1 MINLNEEEKQ
11 QQSKLINIFFQHA
24 KQGLII
30 LLMNNLIKEE
40 LFFLQITL
48 YLTIIMLAFNFI
60 AAIFLLCV
68 RRDFPRLE
76 YFLIYT
82 LNLFLFLTLLVY
94 SMKFFIELNDTNK
107 QLSLYVK
114 TYILILLQKEIEI
127 LTIKIFPYD
136 IANRQVNCFTS
147 FIFVFLIL
155 LDEDPIQCKQQFAV
169 LLLFHLI
176 NHTFQLILNTLFS
189 LLILNQKKQQKELR
203 TFSKQISIFISFQYT
218 SNCFLHDSNNFI
230 HFYYYKDNSIK
241 RRGLSMFIFYDSI
254 LLMFCSNQLCGL
266 KAHQQI
272 RKLLIKIVKIRVLVK
287 QQFIYF
293 QDAAS
298 LQKNN
303 AIQKDRQ
310 SFKSMSSVI
319 NNPMDNSECNSQ
331 APNFGKDE
339 NKQLQ
344 KLGTSQFGA
353 SQYNQGMEHSWANVY
368 HQNPFNQQ
376 NSKDNN
382 NNQKRESK
390 SVDESFI
397 RQEESQIPENLSQL
411 NNPMDSDSQILK

>member
-30 LLMNNLIKEE
+30 LLMNNLINEE
-40 LFFLQITL
+40 YFFLQITL
-48 YLTIIMLAFNFI
+48 YLTIIMLTFNFI

-68 RRDFPRLE
+68 KTDFHRLE

-82 LNLFLFLTLLVY
+82 LNLFLFFTLLVY
-94 SMKFFIELNDTNK
+94 SLKFFIELNNTNQ
-107 QLSLYVK
+107 QLSIYVK

-127 LTIKIFPYD
+127 LTIKLFPYE

-155 LDEDPIQCKQQFAV
+155 LDEDPMLCKQQFSV

-176 NHTFQLILNTLFS
+176 NHTFQLIFNTLFN
-189 LLILNQKKQQKELR
+189 LLILNQKKSQNELR
-203 TFSKQISIFISFQYT
+203 TFSNIILIVF
-218 SNCFLHDSNNFI
+218 FLI
-230 HFYYYKDNSIK
+230 HIT
-241 RRGLSMFIFYDSI
+241 LFIFTIIKTIEIKDQECPCLHFTFKFYQFFAPINFSAFSFVI
-254 LLMFCSNQLCGL
+254 LFEYQWFKGTLNQQETID
-266 KAHQQI
+266 KNSQNQSS
-272 RKLLIKIVKIRVLVK
+272 
-287 QQFIYF
+287 Y
-293 QDAAS
+293 AAS

-303 AIQKDRQ
+303 VIQKDRQ

-376 NSKDNN
+376 ESKEIN

-390 SVDESFI
+390 SVDDSFI
-397 RQEESQIPENLSQL
+397 RQEESQLPENLSQL

>member
-30 LLMNNLIKEE
+30 ILMNNLIKEE
-40 LFFLQITL
+40 YFFLQITL

-68 RRDFPRLE
+68 KRDFPRLE

-82 LNLFLFLTLLVY
+82 LNLFLFLTLIVY
-94 SMKFFIELNDTNK
+94 SLKFFIELNDINK

-127 LTIKIFPYD
+127 LTIKVFPYD

-155 LDEDPIQCKQQFAV
+155 LDEDPLQCKQQYSV

-176 NHTFQLILNTLFS
+176 NHTFQLIFNTLFN
-189 LLILNQKKQQKELR
+189 LLILNQKKSQKELR
-203 TFSKQISIFISFQYT
+203 TFSNIFLIVFFVIHIT
-218 SNCFLHDSNNFI
+218 LFI
-230 HFYYYKDNSIK
+230 FTIIKTIQLKNQECPCLQFTIQFYYCFAPINFGAFS
-241 RRGLSMFIFYDSI
+241 FVI
-254 LLMFCSNQLCGL
+254 LLEYKWFNGTLINQDTID
-266 KAHQQI
+266 KNSQNQSS
-272 RKLLIKIVKIRVLVK
+272 
-287 QQFIYF
+287 Y
-293 QDAAS
+293 AAS

-310 SFKSMSSVI
+310 SVKSMSSVI

-353 SQYNQGMEHSWANVY
+353 SQYNQQMEHSWANVY

-376 NSKDNN
+376 DSNENN

-390 SVDESFI
+390 SVDESLI

>member
-30 LLMNNLIKEE
+30 LLMNNLIKEDY
-40 LFFLQITL
+40 FFLQITL
-48 YLTIIMLAFNFI
+48 YLTIIMLTFNFI
-60 AAIFLLCV
+60 AAIFLLCFK
-68 RRDFPRLE
+68 RDFPRLE

-82 LNLFLFLTLLVY
+82 MNLFLFLTLLVY
-94 SMKFFIELNDTNK
+94 SLKFFIELNNTNK
-107 QLSLYVK
+107 QLSVYVK

-127 LTIKIFPYD
+127 LTIKLFPHD
-136 IANRQVNCFTS
+136 ISNRQVNCFTS

-155 LDEDPIQCKQQFAV
+155 LDEDPLQCKQQFS
-169 LLLFHLI
+169 LLLLSHLI
-176 NHTFQLILNTLFS
+176 NHTFQLIFNTLFN
-189 LLILNQKKQQKELR
+189 LLILNQKKSQKELR
-203 TFSKQISIFISFQYT
+203 TFSNILLIVF
-218 SNCFLHDSNNFI
+218 FLI
-230 HFYYYKDNSIK
+230 HIT
-241 RRGLSMFIFYDSI
+241 LFIFTIIKNLEIKEQECPCLHFTLKFYQCFAPINFGAFSFVI
-254 LLMFCSNQLCGL
+254 LLEYQWFKGTLTNQETID
-266 KAHQQI
+266 KNSQNQSS
-272 RKLLIKIVKIRVLVK
+272 
-287 QQFIYF
+287 Y
-293 QDAAS
+293 AAS

-310 SFKSMSSVI
+310 SVKSMSSVI

-376 NSKDNN
+376 DSKEII

-397 RQEESQIPENLSQL
+397 RQEESQLPENLSQL